1 MGEVIILPET
11 TRKPITLM
19 GKRAG
24 ICWGGDISDDQKNYQ
39 RGLDCLKKNH
49 GRVLEFVNIET
60 VFKGWSAK
68 VIREFYTHIGGSPTR
83 LQASTRYIDY
93 HNFDYIIPST
103 IKNNPKAKEIYTKAM
118 GVLSASAQVLQ
129 EDLNISK
136 EDTSM
141 LLPFGMQTVNV
152 DKRNLRNVIDMSHQ
166 RKCSRAYW
174 EYRELFNEW
183 STQLRNI
190 DDEWKYIVNHCFKP
204 KCEVLGYCPEGKPCK
219 NKFRKEDLLSQT
231 ELFWS

>member
-60 VFKGWSAK
+60 VFKGWSAR
-68 VIREFYTHIGGSPTR
+68 VIREWYTHIGGAPTR

-93 HNFDYIIPST
+93 SEFDYVIPKSIDT
-103 IKNNPKAKEIYTKAM
+103 PEQSATYCAIMNEIK
-118 GVLSASAQVLQ
+118 
-129 EDLNISK
+129 
-136 EDTSM
+136 DTSQR
-141 LLPFGMQTVNV
+141 LKELGVPREDIGLILPLAMRTVNV
-152 DKRNLRNVIDMSHQ
+152 DKRNLRNAIDMSHQ
-166 RKCSRAYW
+166 RECSRTYW
-174 EYRELFNEW
+174 EYRGLFAEYKK
-183 STQLRNI
+183 QLRSI
-190 DDEWKYIVNHCFKP
+190 DDEWAYIVDHCFKP

-219 NKFRKEDLLSQT
+219 KKFRKEDLLSQT